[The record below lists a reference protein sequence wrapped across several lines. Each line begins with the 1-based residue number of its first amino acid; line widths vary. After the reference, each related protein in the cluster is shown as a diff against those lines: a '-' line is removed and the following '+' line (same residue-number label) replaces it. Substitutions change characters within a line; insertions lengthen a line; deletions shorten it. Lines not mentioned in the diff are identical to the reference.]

1 VLWSHLWDTLIR
13 KKIDERKNYIS
24 MVLHLLTKLLLGN
37 TKFLG
42 GMENLQEWKVSLRNN
57 YFARELCLGERKHF
71 SSERN
76 VFQRNAKLV
85 SKHNFLERNTN
96 LEQTCV

>member
-1 VLWSHLWDTLIR
+1 VLWSHLGDTLIR

-42 GMENLQEWKVSLRNN
+42 GMENLQLFCKGTVSWR
-57 YFARELCLGERKHF
+57 
-71 SSERN
+71 
-76 VFQRNAKLV
+76 
-85 SKHNFLERNTN
+85 T
-96 LEQTCV
+96 QTFFK